1 MWIVFIV
8 QYSSEK
14 ILSIFIFTASIG
26 IYFFLSF
33 KNNLRLYICLI
44 SLVLLHDLVIDSA
57 ENLYLILLILNIAIL
72 GAFRLAKEKFIKL
85 SVISVLYLS
94 YLCFA
99 INHFQ
104 IEIILLLAFLYFLLF
119 QLNHSKQTNGTRKK
133 LYDEL
138 VHEYRQLKR
147 IHVSAEQNIKI
158 MERTRIARDLHD
170 SVGHQLTALIIKLE
184 MLAIQKQ
191 DETYR
196 DLKKMALESLEE
208 TREAVKALQVQDEE
222 GIAAVVQLIRKLETE
237 SNLHIAFTLQQGI
250 LSVVLSNTVSVVLYR
265 MIQEALTN
273 AMRHSEKRLI
283 KIIIGKTAIGDIEF
297 CITNEMIEQRRFEYG
312 FGLKNMKQRAEEIG
326 GRLEVQQTDGLFIVR
341 GILPVK

>member
-1 MWIVFIV
+1 M
-8 QYSSEK
+8 
-14 ILSIFIFTASIG
+14 
-26 IYFFLSF
+26 
-33 KNNLRLYICLI
+33 
-44 SLVLLHDLVIDSA
+44 
-57 ENLYLILLILNIAIL
+57 
-72 GAFRLAKEKFIKL
+72 
-85 SVISVLYLS
+85 
-94 YLCFA
+94 
-99 INHFQ
+99 
-104 IEIILLLAFLYFLLF
+104 LLLCLYFLLF
-119 QLNHSKQTNGTRKK
+119 QLNDSKQLNETRKK

-147 IHVSAEQNIKI
+147 IHVNTAENIKI

-191 DETYR
+191 DEIYR
-196 DLKKMALESLEE
+196 DLKKMAFESLEE

-222 GIAAVVQLIRKLETE
+222 GIAAVVQLIQKLETE
-237 SNLHIAFTLQQGI
+237 SNLHIQFTLQQGI
-250 LSVVLSNTVSVVLYR
+250 LSVALSNRVSVALYR

-297 CITNEMIEQRRFEYG
+297 CVTNEIIEPRRFEYG
-312 FGLKNMKQRAEEIG
+312 FGLKNMRERAEELG
-326 GRLEVQQTDGLFIVR
+326 GRLEVQQTDRLFIVR